1 MAFTPT
7 TSGTYGQTIYQVSTI
22 LDTALRRAG
31 KRPTDATEDDIQAI
45 TNCLFLTLVGLAN
58 SGINLWTI
66 QKQIIGLNAYQE
78 TYPLLP
84 GTQSILK
91 GLYRTITNAN
101 GGTPF
106 SSDGQSTV
114 GNLFAQNQ
122 ALSFTQTAPNGYISY
137 AFGGNVNIKS
147 LGILPF
153 GGPTLSLVGEYSMD
167 NEVWT
172 QVAAF
177 PTNVACQD
185 NVWQYI
191 DIDGPSG
198 FAPYFRIRET
208 GGGTIS
214 ARSLVFGHDPNEITM
229 APMNKDSYMQQ
240 NTKAAPQR
248 QPTQYWYDRQINP
261 QVHMWQM
268 PNYSYD
274 QAVMWCTREIQD
286 VGALNNILQIPTRWY
301 DAVISE
307 TAWLFYLETPIPQ
320 YDQARANAMEKKM
333 IIARQLAG
341 SEETDGGPIEIS
353 SDNSAYTD

>member
-1 MAFTPT
+1 MVFTPT
-7 TSGTYGQTIYQVSTI
+7 TSGTYGQTVYQVATI

-31 KRPTDATEDDIQAI
+31 KRPTDATEDDIQSVI
-45 TNCLFLTLVGLAN
+45 NCLFLTLVGLAN
-58 SGINLWTI
+58 SGVNLWTI

-78 TYPLLP
+78 MYPLLP

-91 GLYRTITNAN
+91 GLYRTITNASN
-101 GGTPF
+101 GTPF
-106 SSDGQSTV
+106 SSDGQGSV

-122 ALSFTQTAPNGYISY
+122 TLSFTQTVTNGYISY
-137 AFGGNVNIKS
+137 AFGSNVNIKNV
-147 LGILPF
+147 GILPF
-153 GGPTLSLVGEYSMD
+153 GSPTLSLVGEYSMD
-167 NEVWT
+167 NQNWL
-172 QVAAF
+172 QVCAF
-177 PTNVACQD
+177 TPNYAYQD
-185 NVWQYI
+185 NVWQYV

-248 QPTQYWYDRQINP
+248 QPTQYWYDRQIEP

-274 QAVMWCTREIQD
+274 QVVMWCTRQIQD
-286 VGALNNILQIPTRWY
+286 VGSLSNILQIPTRWY
-301 DAVISE
+301 DPVIAE
-307 TAWLFYLETPIPQ
+307 TAWRFYLETPIPQ
-320 YDQARANAMEKKM
+320 YDQARATEMKNIMT
-333 IIARQLAG
+333 IARNLAG
-341 SEETDGGPIEIS
+341 SEETDGGPVEIS